1 MRPPDESASEDKH
14 LGGDGRTIGDI
25 LAPLL
30 PPQALRGSLLFLA
43 AHPDDEVLGASWLL
57 RRSPGCH
64 VVHVTD
70 GAPIDAALRTLDA
83 PPTREAYARI
93 REEESLAALAL
104 AGVPRDNLLSLG
116 AVDQES
122 AQQLVTLTECLVA
135 LIKALRPALLV
146 VPAYEGGHPD
156 HDSAAFIS
164 HAAVALLARTGR
176 TPPVLLEMAS
186 YCRHREGLVIVDFLA
201 APDGRPV
208 ATVTFTEAEC
218 AAKRRMLACYASQT
232 RTLDTFPVRE
242 ERYRAAPRYDFTRP
256 PHEGTLPYESR
267 GWRMTGARWRELARE
282 ALEALKLPEAP
293 WH

>member
-1 MRPPDESASEDKH
+1 MRPPDESASLDKY
-14 LGGDGRTIGDI
+14 LGGDGRTVGDI

-30 PPQALRGSLLFLA
+30 LPSQALRGSVLFVA
-43 AHPDDEVLGASWLL
+43 AHPHDEVLGASWLL

-70 GAPIDAALRTLDA
+70 GAPRDASLRAPGA

-93 REEESLAALAL
+93 REEESFAALSL
-104 AGVPRDNLLSLG
+104 AGVPRDNLFSLG
-116 AVDQES
+116 GVDQEA
-122 AQQLVTLTECLVA
+122 AQQLATLTGYLVA

-146 VPAYEGGHPD
+146 VPPYEGRHPD

-176 TPPVLLEMAS
+176 TPPVLLEMATS
-186 YCRHREGLVIVDFLA
+186 FLP

-208 ATVTFTEAEC
+208 ATVAFTEAEC
-218 AAKRRMLACYASQT
+218 AAKRRMLACYASQSGA
-232 RTLDTFPVRE
+232 LESFPVGCE
-242 ERYRAAPRYDFTRP
+242 SYRAAPRYDFTRP
-256 PHEGTLPYESR
+256 PREGALPYEISGR
-267 GWRMTGARWRELARE
+267 GMTGARWRELARE